1 MTRRVT
7 HRARRLTARG
17 LDDTQRGVRRRLPA
31 AVTHGRDSGTS
42 DAGQLPPD
50 PDLVHR
56 LRLGEEA
63 AFVMLL
69 DAWTP
74 GMLRLARTLVATDAS
89 AAEVLQDTWLA
100 VIRGINGFQGRSSLR
115 TWAYRILVNTARR
128 RGQQEARA
136 IPWGSLG
143 TGDAD
148 WAAVD
153 PARFQDSTEP
163 APGHWRQFPTPWP
176 SPEDVAISGEI
187 RQVVAAAVT
196 RLPDQQRTVIT
207 LRDMEGYNSVQ
218 VCQILGISPANQR
231 VLLHRARA
239 AARTALESY
248 FE

>member
-1 MTRRVT
+1 M
-7 HRARRLTARG
+7 
-17 LDDTQRGVRRRLPA
+17 
-31 AVTHGRDSGTS
+31 
-42 DAGQLPPD
+42 
-50 PDLVHR
+50 VHR

-100 VIRGINGFQGRSSLR
+100 VIRGIDRFQGRSSLR

-128 RGQQEARA
+128 RGQQEARV
-136 IPWGSLG
+136 IPWGSPG

-153 PARFQDSTEP
+153 PARFQDSTDP
-163 APGHWRQFPTPWP
+163 SPGHWREFPTSWP
-176 SPEDVAISGEI
+176 SPEDVAVWGEI

-196 RLPDQQRTVIT
+196 RLPDQQHTVIT
-207 LRDMEGYNSVQ
+207 LRDMEGYSSVQ

-239 AARTALESY
+239 AVRTVLESY
-248 FE
+248 FAIRPAMPSRTSRP